1 MSVPAAVLLST
12 VLGLLEPPAT
22 PTPAPAG
29 PPLVETTE
37 SVRARE
43 EKPPRPDDK
52 TLVASLDVEQGDGK
66 DRLSLYRDGTLA
78 LVKTYL
84 GVRTLKKKVVSEE
97 EVAFIARV
105 CSEPLALD
113 VGTYR
118 SDVLGTG
125 EPRRFRIE
133 VGLPGSLPRVF
144 DFDELSRVPLVLGRA
159 RGALEGL
166 LARFDETTVSQDDL
180 WDPSGVREGDVL
192 TNRNDGKRYR
202 VVRDDTFVRSLE
214 VVEEERSLQRLVV
227 LREDVPRLFLD
238 PKPAAGSGPPR

>member
-1 MSVPAAVLLST
+1 MSVLAGVLVST

-22 PTPAPAG
+22 PTPASAG
-29 PPLVETTE
+29 PPLAETTE

-52 TLVASLDVEQGDGK
+52 TLVASLDIEQGDGK

-84 GVRTLKKKVVSEE
+84 GVRTLKKKVISDE

-118 SDVLGTG
+118 ADVLGQG

-144 DFDELSRVPLVLGRA
+144 AFDIVTSRFEKRRVQRIGTIDRLSVPPATTTSA
-159 RGALEGL
+159 R
-166 LARFDETTVSQDDL
+166 
-180 WDPSGVREGDVL
+180 
-192 TNRNDGKRYR
+192 
-202 VVRDDTFVRSLE
+202 
-214 VVEEERSLQRLVV
+214 
-227 LREDVPRLFLD
+227 
-238 PKPAAGSGPPR
+238 PAAIFSAASPMA